1 MLFKKVMIETVKDNK
16 QKRQTEFLE
25 KHTLTREDYR
35 KMIDAK
41 FARAKQYSE
50 ALEKREM
57 LCERR

>member
-1 MLFKKVMIETVKDNK
+1 MIETVKDNK